1 MRIGIGTLSNCFY
14 ISPSID
20 DLNALDLY
28 DMNSLLDTFIILFF
42 FSSAERDEA

>member
-1 MRIGIGTLSNCFY
+1 MGGCALELELCRIAFIFRPL
-14 ISPSID
+14 D

-42 FSSAERDEA
+42 FLFG